1 MIKFLLIYSPHKEAC
16 PKLHSY
22 PAVGWA
28 LNPGCL
34 TLDPPTGGPKSYC
47 LQKSRNCGRTWK
59 CLQETQGGSRHI
71 SRKWRGNK
79 SSWSLGEGFTEKG
92 QLHPAAR
99 SRRTLLLLSLELSSP
114 SVLSSP
120 GNTRTFLGLCLL
132 DLNSVYV
139 VLIIGWLTHFSF
151 ALPIILPLIQGTL
164 VCWARYSSLYI
175 YSDCNLQSG
184 NCQHKSGEETEVGR
198 LFPVPES
205 AESNR
210 HMSWTPLFL
219 LLGSFQTFQ
228 WWLTSIWRGVLN
240 PLLDSWAVAPHC
252 PPSLWRYSM
261 PPKLDFAVG
270 YFMRIFLSIVKL
282 TPAIG
287 ENVYKSEDHTYKT
300 KLPTSRC
307 YLH

>member
-1 MIKFLLIYSPHKEAC
+1 MEPWGRLHGKGPTTPSSQKHGDIASPFIRI
-16 PKLHSY
+16 
-22 PAVGWA
+22 V
-28 LNPGCL
+28 
-34 TLDPPTGGPKSYC
+34 
-47 LQKSRNCGRTWK
+47 
-59 CLQETQGGSRHI
+59 
-71 SRKWRGNK
+71 
-79 SSWSLGEGFTEKG
+79 F
-92 QLHPAAR
+92 
-99 SRRTLLLLSLELSSP
+99 P
-114 SVLSSP
+114 SVLSGP

-139 VLIIGWLTHFSF
+139 ALIIGWLTHFSF

-164 VCWARYSSLYI
+164 VCWAWYSSLYI

-184 NCQHKSGEETEVGR
+184 DCQHHKSGEEIEAGR

-205 AESNR
+205 AESSR
-210 HMSWTPLFL
+210 HMSWTPLL
-219 LLGSFQTFQ
+219 LLPGSFQTFQ
-228 WWLTSIWRGVLN
+228 RWLTSIWRGVLN
-240 PLLDSWAVAPHC
+240 PLLDSWTVTPHC

-270 YFMRIFLSIVKL
+270 YFTQIFLSIVKL

-300 KLPTSRC
+300 KLLTSRC

>member
-1 MIKFLLIYSPHKEAC
+1 M
-16 PKLHSY
+16 
-22 PAVGWA
+22 G
-28 LNPGCL
+28 
-34 TLDPPTGGPKSYC
+34 
-47 LQKSRNCGRTWK
+47 
-59 CLQETQGGSRHI
+59 
-71 SRKWRGNK
+71 
-79 SSWSLGEGFTEKG
+79 
-92 QLHPAAR
+92 
-99 SRRTLLLLSLELSSP
+99 TLLPLSLELSSP
-114 SVLSSP
+114 SVLSGP

-139 VLIIGWLTHFSF
+139 ALIIGWLTHFSF

-164 VCWARYSSLYI
+164 VCWAWYSSLYI

-184 NCQHKSGEETEVGR
+184 DCQHHKSGEEIEAGR

-210 HMSWTPLFL
+210 HMSWTPLL
-219 LLGSFQTFQ
+219 LLPGSFQTFQ
-228 WWLTSIWRGVLN
+228 RWLTSIWRGVLN
-240 PLLDSWAVAPHC
+240 PLLDSWTVTPHC

-270 YFMRIFLSIVKL
+270 YFTQIFLSIVKL

-300 KLPTSRC
+300 KLLTSRC